1 MQVTFDEEPTTEDL
15 EHFGIKGMKW
25 GVRKKQAFNSGY
37 SSGSRNVDQKK
48 FGNGGVR
55 RISKRMDKGKTLKEA
70 RRAERNRQVV
80 TGVATGAAVG
90 WAIRHPDAIRNAVAR
105 LDAVAKLAPIALKN
119 MKYAKQAAAFAGST
133 NMQLPAKSVI
143 NATGTVLNEV
153 RKRF

>member
-25 GVRKKQAFNSGY
+25 GVRKKTYNSGY
-37 SSGSRNVDQKK
+37 SSGSRSIDQKK

-70 RRAERNRQVV
+70 RRAERNRQIV

-105 LDAVAKLAPIALKN
+105 LDTVAKLAPIALKN
-119 MKYAKQAAAFAGST
+119 MKYAKQAASFAGST
-133 NMQLPAKSVI
+133 NMQLPMKSVI
-143 NATGTVLNEV
+143 NTTGTVLNEV